1 MGCTGSKEKGAVNG
15 QHNAQG
21 RSKSRAGLNPV
32 QNPAEL
38 SEDELHQMK
47 ENALQR
53 HDTEIDILTQI
64 AEERRALKAVS
75 TVCIARKQSCE
86 DLLESLTLAEL
97 SLVHDQKWYRNL
109 QKQFH
114 SERVKK
120 FLVERRKEWVVSS
133 KRCRILDWAL

>member
-1 MGCTGSKEKGAVNG
+1 MGCTGSKNKDAV
-15 QHNAQG
+15 QSG

-32 QNPAEL
+32 QNPSEL
-38 SEDELHQMK
+38 SADELHKMK

-86 DLLESLTLAEL
+86 DLLESLSLAEL
-97 SLVHDQKWYRNL
+97 ALVHDQKWYRNL

-114 SERVKK
+114 SDRVKQ
-120 FLVERRKEWVVSS
+120 FLVERRKEWVVSFCCNIPS
-133 KRCRILDWAL
+133 SNKFTIFL